1 MSMATG
7 VTRGTHGALAGGD
20 RAAAEAADHDRHP
33 GRPRS
38 QPEEHLAGDPARRAD
53 RRHRPVRLG
62 QVEPGVRHD
71 LRRGAA
77 PLHGIALDVRQA
89 VRRAG
94 RQARRRF
101 RLRPL
106 PGDLDRAED
115 DRQQSPLDGRHDDR
129 HLELSQPAVRDD
141 RRAPLPSHRRGRAQ
155 PHREPDPRSGALAAR
170 RRRDRAAR
178 ADLQGLRRGSELRLH
193 RGAEEGL
200 PPADRRRHAARHLR
214 LRRARSGRR
223 RGPGRQRR
231 CSRHRRHQHRRHRRS
246 LHRRAE
252 AREGDQGRHRQH
264 PARRRRAAAAAR
276 REGRDEERS
285 RTLLPRPL
293 QPDASTSSTET
304 SGRSSSSSTTPRARA
319 GRAAG
324 SASTRSRTRNC
335 WSRIRSAASWAAVSC
350 ARRSSTTPTP
360 GTAG

>member
-1 MSMATG
+1 MARARA
-7 VTRGTHGALAGGD
+7 VTPPGQKPQ
-20 RAAAEAADHDRHP
+20 DHDRHP

-38 QPEEHLAGDPARRAD
+38 QPEEHLAGDPARRAG

-77 PLHGIALDVRQA
+77 PLHGIAVDVRQA

-106 PGDLDRAED
+106 AGDFDRAED
-115 DRQQSPLDGRHDDR
+115 DRQQSPLDRRHDDR

-141 RRAPLPSHRRGRAQ
+141 WRAPLPSHRRGRAQ
-155 PHREPDPRSGALAAR
+155 PHDEPDPRSRAVASR

-178 ADLQGLRRGSELRLH
+178 ADLQGLRRGPELRLH

-200 PPADRRRHAARHLR
+200 SPADRRRHARRHLR
-214 LRRARSGRR
+214 LRRARSGADEGQGDNGELPSATPPASTPSSIASSSGGSTR
-223 RGPGRQRR
+223 
-231 CSRHRRHQHRRHRRS
+231 SRS
-246 LHRRAE
+246 RRAS
-252 AREGDQGRHRQH
+252 
-264 PARRRRAAAAAR
+264 PAPCSWATGWCSCTSRRARARAKPNASTAPTAAR
-276 REGRDEERS
+276 RS
-285 RTLLPRPL
+285 
-293 QPDASTSSTET
+293 ASSTET
-304 SGRSSSSSTTPRARA
+304 SGRSSFSSTTPRARA

-324 SASTRSRTRNC
+324 WASTRSRTRNC
-335 WSRIRSAASWAAVSC
+335 WSRIRSAAFWAAVSC
-350 ARRSSTTPTP
+350 ARRSATTPTA